1 MWDCVTSILLEQ
13 RCCVYICWLDSVI
26 TSSFKSRQGERRTTD
41 RRRRQTG
48 KLCQSYTHCKS
59 TRRVELMKK
68 ILTTKWNISHLMSR
82 WCPQTVLETDET
94 GWSKT
99 FKWITQRLGG
109 SSVFSLYFYF
119 PQSDDFLFHLHF
131 YWTSAYGEI
140 SCRVESI
147 GSSLRLD
154 NILGGNRQ

>member
-68 ILTTKWNISHLMSR
+68 ILTAKWNIFHLMFE
-82 WCPQTVLETDET
+82 WGDAPQDGRDWMKQDL
-94 GWSKT
+94 

-109 SSVFSLYFYF
+109 SSAFSLYFYF
-119 PQSDDFLFHLHF
+119 PQSGDFLFHLHF
-131 YWTSAYGEI
+131 YWTS
-140 SCRVESI
+140 RLI
-147 GSSLRLD
+147 GRFHVGRNQWEAL
-154 NILGGNRQ
+154 